1 MTSGPTVFAGLDEAG
16 LGPLLG
22 PFCVGWCVLAA
33 PRGTGDLWRLL
44 DGAVTRTPG
53 RGEARLLVDD
63 SKRVHNGT
71 ALGRARLEATALA
84 FLRAGGCEAQSLR
97 DLEQTPSA
105 GLRPPAP
112 LHEAQPWYAGAQAL
126 PAHAEAATLEAQTRA
141 LEAALEGASARVR
154 EAAVRI
160 VGEQELNASFAH
172 TQNKAASIW
181 SWVGPI
187 VVALFE
193 RYGEE
198 HLHLT
203 LDRQGGR
210 RRYGA
215 LLAAELPFAEVRV
228 RREDREEA
236 HLEVREGERRMT
248 LVVRPRAE
256 ESSLPVAVGSCLAK
270 QAREAAMEAFNAWFG
285 RHQPG
290 LPPTKGYV
298 QDARRW
304 LQEAGPALA
313 AAGVPRAALERT
325 R

>member
-1 MTSGPTVFAGLDEAG
+1 VTAGPTVFAGLDEAG

-22 PFCVGWCVLAA
+22 PFCVGWCVINA
-33 PRGTGDLWRLL
+33 PRGTQDLWDLL
-44 DGAVTRTPG
+44 SEAVTRTPA
-53 RGEARLLVDD
+53 RGDARLVVDD

-84 FLRAGGCEAQSLR
+84 FLRASGSEARSLG
-97 DLEQTPSA
+97 DLERTPLE
-105 GLRPPAP
+105 GLRPPMD
-112 LHEAQPWYAGAQAL
+112 LLEGQPWYAAAREL
-126 PAHAEAATLEAQTRA
+126 PAHAEAADLEAQTRA
-141 LEAALEGASARVR
+141 LQAALEGASARVR
-154 EAAVRI
+154 EAAVLI
-160 VGEQELNASFAH
+160 VGEQELNASFAR

-181 SWVGPI
+181 SWVGPT
-187 VVALFE
+187 VTALFE

-215 LLAAELPFAEVRV
+215 LLAAELPFAEVVV

-236 HLEVREGERRMT
+236 HLEVREGPRRMT

-285 RHQPG
+285 RHQPD
-290 LPPTKGYV
+290 LVPTKGYV

-304 LQEAGPALA
+304 LQDAGPALA
-313 AAGVPRAALERT
+313 AAGVQRAALERT